1 MNADIKVSVCVV
13 TYNQEKYIAQ
23 CLQSLVEQV
32 TDFDFEIIVGDDYS
46 SDKTRDIIR
55 KFSIKYSN
63 IIENF
68 HPKNIGTVKNILST
82 YKMAKGKYICHL
94 DGDDYALPGKLQS
107 QFDALEANAD
117 CKICTHDVVVVSK
130 DSVLVKNSFNS
141 KETGVYNVKDI
152 YADLPFF
159 SHSSKMFINTY
170 DESFGSIF
178 TDSTLDIEVHIS
190 QLGDG
195 NLIHLGTALGAY
207 RIFTGVSSLN
217 KKVNKDLVDGVDRVF
232 GAAIKHDSLN
242 TSFYR
247 KCYAISFFKF
257 SYQSALYGDKDGVGK
272 YIRKSLSIYRFSS
285 YQYYFYLLSYV
296 PSVLIFLCKTRA
308 KLKGYQF

>member
-1 MNADIKVSVCVV
+1 M
-13 TYNQEKYIAQ
+13 
-23 CLQSLVEQV
+23 
-32 TDFDFEIIVGDDYS
+32 
-46 SDKTRDIIR
+46 
-55 KFSIKYSN
+55 
-63 IIENF
+63 
-68 HPKNIGTVKNILST
+68 
-82 YKMAKGKYICHL
+82 
-94 DGDDYALPGKLQS
+94 
-107 QFDALEANAD
+107 
-117 CKICTHDVVVVSK
+117 
-130 DSVLVKNSFNS
+130 
-141 KETGVYNVKDI
+141 
-152 YADLPFF
+152 
-159 SHSSKMFINTY
+159 
-170 DESFGSIF
+170 
-178 TDSTLDIEVHIS
+178 HIS

-247 KCYAISFFKF
+247 KCYAVSFFKF